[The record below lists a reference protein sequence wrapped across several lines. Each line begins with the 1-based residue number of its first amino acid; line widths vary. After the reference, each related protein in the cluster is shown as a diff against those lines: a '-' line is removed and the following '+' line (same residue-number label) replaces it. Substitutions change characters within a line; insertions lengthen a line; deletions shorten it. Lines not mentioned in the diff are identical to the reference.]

1 MAYRAALERLCRA
14 CPYRGFESR
23 PLRSSLRYERRA
35 VFCCAANG
43 GPFFRAL
50 RTAESVEEKLNA
62 IGICAVRFCTAT
74 KES

>member
-23 PLRSSLRYERRA
+23 PLRFA
-35 VFCCAANG
+35 F
-43 GPFFRAL
+43 GPVDSA
-50 RTAESVEEKLNA
+50 EEKLSA
-62 IGICAVRFCTAT
+62 IGVCAVRFCAAT